1 MMLTKAISM
10 RCSVKQQKGF
20 SLIEALVAFLILS
33 IGMLGIGS
41 LQLISI
47 KAGHLAGSHMIAVI
61 KVEEM
66 FERIRNNP
74 FKVLNYNAAVGA
86 DNGCNDY
93 GGALNAC
100 TSANLVAYDV
110 FEWEAGLQASMYAVT
125 GLITTIEVIPPVA
138 GTQPLAVVNITVG
151 WKERQRDTKVLEI
164 LQYKASADICTTTAC

>member
-1 MMLTKAISM
+1 M
-10 RCSVKQQKGF
+10 RCSIKQQKGF

-47 KAGHLAGSHMIAVI
+47 KAERLAGSHMIAVI

-74 FKVLNYNAAVGA
+74 TEVLNYNAAVGV
-86 DNGCNDY
+86 DNACNDY
-93 GGALNAC
+93 GGLNAC
-100 TSANLVAYDV
+100 TSAQMVAYDV
-110 FEWEAGLQASMYAVT
+110 FEWEAELQASMYAVT
-125 GLITTIEVIPPVA
+125 GLNATIEVIPPVA

-151 WKERQRDTKVLEI
+151 WNERKRDTKALEA